1 MTIDN
6 FLSFLQQLLTMV
18 DPKNE
23 CSIAIARNT
32 LSGIISLASTSQK
45 VEAIT
50 LRAMKR
56 AEMELGFLIDNRDD
70 FIGKPGQYEF
80 NKTRR
85 HRLYHVIMPG
95 C

>member
-32 LSGIISLASTSQK
+32 LSGIITLASTSHK

-50 LRAMKR
+50 LRAMKM
-56 AEMELGFLIDNRDD
+56 AEMEFDYLIENRND
-70 FIGKPGQYEF
+70 FIGKPGQYEL
-80 NKTRR
+80 NNTRR
-85 HRLYHVIMPG
+85 HRLYHVIMPS